1 MNEARRTA
9 AVYPE
14 NEFESGMTD
23 AIKIDFAS
31 IPDCIRD
38 DIAAATLESVKSF
51 LRQPGGREKLN
62 ARKAAKK
69 SAATTAAK

>member
-9 AVYPE
+9 AVSPGEE
-14 NEFESGMTD
+14 NGLTD

-31 IPDCIRD
+31 IPDHVRD
-38 DIAAATLESVKSF
+38 EVAAATLESVRSF
-51 LRQPGGREKLN
+51 LRQPGGRERLN